1 MFPQPTK
8 ATRSRRGDGDM
19 LGEGSGGI
27 AGVAGES
34 NAVVSVFPH
43 AIAIQQVKPSQSQFC
58 HSRTVPYILAQ
69 KHRGEPCRGKSR
81 FHHWRRGG
89 VNASVPR
96 NDTKAEADGPHSP
109 TLRRLRGANKR

>member
-43 AIAIQQVKPSQSQFC
+43 SIANRQESSQFC
-58 HSRTVPYILAQ
+58 LPRKYHTFWLKNTGGSLVAVQ
-69 KHRGEPCRGKSR
+69 SR